1 MATLENMH
9 LDAAVIE
16 MSPEAISPSW
26 HQTVNET

>member
-16 MSPEAISPSW
+16 IIPEAISSSW
-26 HQTVNET
+26 HQAVNES